1 MLQLMHSWIRFIK
14 SRFIGVSIILCMCFS
29 GCISAGSFSSFS
41 AEESTPGS
49 YSGSSAEESIPAQNI
64 FPDWDYNEDKAQ
76 IFSQRRAAVTE
87 NGYYFEAGHILY
99 YYDIEEETA
108 FPLCTKESCLH
119 QDKHCNAYVTE
130 YSPENGKIIV
140 TCDHYMIIPH
150 DRQLYMF
157 SRDQNG
163 DLYLDEY
170 KANFTEKK
178 KLACLT
184 GYTKT
189 PRIMAMGIES
199 MLEHGGYYYYL
210 VAEYDDGKVSKSEYD
225 ARFTLCRIKLE
236 KDAVPEELYSFN
248 YILDYSVTLLDASG
262 AHIFALD
269 DDIYCVASSYYRA
282 FSKDNTIQQRVIR
295 YNEKDGAELIW
306 EYTGDD
312 YKGLLNAA
320 VPPPASMYNA
330 FLQENGDLVYV
341 SAYPVTGKGG
351 LYSVNLISGEGRALY
366 QCPHKYIAAVSS
378 DGNYYYIIE
387 VDDGE
392 TFLVAVDRD
401 GTEVR
406 RHQFEFTEAYQEQIE
421 NRGIRKEEC
430 VSGGIL
436 FMMTDGRYIMIW
448 AGDSTGDGGVYQNL
462 STDKLLSREAWDDG
476 ACTGVGLILTEDF
489 INGKDVEIRQIY

>member
-1 MLQLMHSWIRFIK
+1 MVMFQLMHSWIRFIK
-14 SRFIGVSIILCMCFS
+14 SELIAVTILLCISFS
-29 GCISAGSFSSFS
+29 GCINPDSFTTVST
-41 AEESTPGS
+41 EETGTFCT
-49 YSGSSAEESIPAQNI
+49 SSAQESASARNM
-64 FPDWDYNEDKAQ
+64 FPDWKYDEDMAQ
-76 IFSQRRAAVTE
+76 TFSQRRAAVTE

-99 YYDIEEETA
+99 YYDIEEGEA

-119 QDKHCNAYVTE
+119 QDKKCDAYVTAHS
-130 YSPENGKIIV
+130 YENGRVVV
-140 TCDHYMIIPH
+140 TCDHYMLIPH
-150 DRQLYMF
+150 NQRLYMF
-157 SRDQNG
+157 SRDEHG

-170 KANFTEKK
+170 MPNFTEKK
-178 KLACLT
+178 RLSCLT
-184 GYTKT
+184 DYTGT
-189 PRIMAMGIES
+189 PRIMAMGLES
-199 MLEHGGYYYYL
+199 MLEHAGYYYYL
-210 VAEYDDGKVSKSEYD
+210 TAEYDEEKVSNNDYA

-236 KDAVPEELYSFN
+236 KNARPEELYSFN
-248 YILDYSVTLLDASG
+248 YVLDYSVTLLDASG
-262 AHIFALD
+262 AHLFALD

-320 VPPPASMYNA
+320 VPPPASIYNA
-330 FLQENGDLVYV
+330 FLQENGDLVYI
-341 SAYPVTGKGG
+341 SADPVTGKGG
-351 LYSVNLISGEGRALY
+351 LYSVNLISGEGQVLY

-436 FMMTDGRYIMIW
+436 FMVTDGRYIMIW

-462 STDKLLSREAWDDG
+462 STDKPLSREAWDDG
-476 ACTGVGLILTEDF
+476 ACTGVGLIATDDF
-489 INGKDVEIRQIY
+489 VGGKDVEIRQIY